1 MKRNM
6 EELNK
11 GITYLE
17 QYELVK
23 AHESLINVAKSDDIL
38 LRAVSHLYLGKLG
51 MMSSTGA
58 EWRGILH
65 FDKSKELFDEM
76 KFMKGDD
83 TYEIEKAKLER
94 EFDKISICSGSLY
107 QYKKDLK
114 EYLESYEGD
123 YFSGVD
129 RLN

>member
-1 MKRNM
+1 
-6 EELNK
+6 
-11 GITYLE
+11 
-17 QYELVK
+17 LVK
-23 AHESLINVAKSDDIL
+23 AHKSLINVAKSDDIL

-83 TYEIEKAKLER
+83 TYEIEKA
-94 EFDKISICSGSLY
+94 ICSGSLY